1 MGVSYPF
8 QFRDF
13 FAAWH
18 FLAKGLA
25 LTLFLSLAT
34 MVFGMAVGVA
44 GAAARL
50 YGGRLLRIVVGGY
63 VEAIRNTPLL
73 VQLRSEERRVR
84 KECVS
89 PCRARCSPHPSYKNS
104 PPTPHSTTTIP
115 YPPLPT

>member
-1 MGVSYPF
+1 MGVSYTF
-8 QFRDF
+8 QFRDV

-18 FLAKGLA
+18 FLAEGLA

-63 VEAIRNTPLL
+63 VEAIRHTPLL
-73 VQLRSEERRVR
+73 VQLFIVFFGLPSLGLRLEAMPAAVLSLTAHPGPYENVRAACEDRGRS
-84 KECVS
+84 
-89 PCRARCSPHPSYKNS
+89 
-104 PPTPHSTTTIP
+104 
-115 YPPLPT
+115 